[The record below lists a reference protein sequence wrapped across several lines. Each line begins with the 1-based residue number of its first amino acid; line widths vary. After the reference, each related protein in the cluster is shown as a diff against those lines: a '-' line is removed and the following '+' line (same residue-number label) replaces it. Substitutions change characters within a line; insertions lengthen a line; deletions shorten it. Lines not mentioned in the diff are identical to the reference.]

1 MSFRFLEHTAD
12 ARVECVGR
20 TFAELLESAAAGL
33 YAITL
38 LERRDGVADER
49 IVRAAGGSREET
61 LIRWLQELNFLLD
74 TDYFVGT
81 AFHFRKTSERDVEA
95 VASGYLCAPEERAEE
110 VKSATYQQLTV
121 RETNEGFMAQVT
133 FDL

>member
-12 ARVECVGR
+12 VRVECVGR
-20 TFAELLESAAAGL
+20 TFTELLESAAAGL

-38 LERRDGVADER
+38 LKRRDGASDER
-49 IVRAAGGSREET
+49 LIRAGGGSREET

-74 TDYFVGT
+74 TDRFV
-81 AFHFRKTSERDVEA
+81 AASFHFAEAPEQGVEA

-110 VKSATYQQLTV
+110 VKSATYQQLSV
-121 RETNEGFMAQVT
+121 RESDEGFVAQVT

>member
-12 ARVECVGR
+12 VRVECVGR

-33 YAITL
+33 YAIAL
-38 LERRDGVADER
+38 LERRDDVSDER
-49 IVRAAGGSREET
+49 HVRAAGDSREET

-74 TDYFVGT
+74 TDHFVAT
-81 AFHFRKTSERDVEA
+81 FFHFATVSERDVEA

-110 VKSATYQQLTV
+110 VKSATYQQLAV
-121 RETNEGFMAQVT
+121 RETGEGFVTQIT

>member
-12 ARVECVGR
+12 ARIECVGR
-20 TFAELLESAAAGL
+20 TFAELLEGAAAGL

-38 LERRDGVADER
+38 LKRRDEASDER
-49 IVRAAGGSREET
+49 LVRVIGNSREET
-61 LIRWLQELNFLLD
+61 LIRWLQELNYLLD
-74 TDYFVGT
+74 IEHFVAAT
-81 AFHFRKTSERDVEA
+81 FRFAGAVEREVEA
-95 VASGYLCAPEERAEE
+95 VASGFLCAPEERAEE

-121 RETNEGFMAQVT
+121 RETDEGLMAQVT

>member
-12 ARVECVGR
+12 ARIECVGR
-20 TFAELLESAAAGL
+20 TFAELLEGAASGL

-38 LERRDGVADER
+38 LKRRDEASDER
-49 IVRAAGGSREET
+49 LVRAIGNSREET
-61 LIRWLQELNFLLD
+61 LIRWLQELNYLLD
-74 TDYFVGT
+74 VEHFVAAT
-81 AFHFRKTSERDVEA
+81 FRFAGAVERDVEA

-121 RETNEGFMAQVT
+121 RETDEGFMAQVT